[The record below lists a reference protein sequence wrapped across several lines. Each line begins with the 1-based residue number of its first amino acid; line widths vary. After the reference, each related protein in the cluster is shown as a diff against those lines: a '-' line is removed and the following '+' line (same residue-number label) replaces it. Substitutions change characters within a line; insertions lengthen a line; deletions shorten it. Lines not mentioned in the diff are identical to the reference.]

1 MQYNSRYTRSPKYN
15 RYAGKNTHGSGG
27 NVKSNIPLAALLALD
42 LIGVA
47 VVMGIFCLFYFMIPR
62 AIDTAPISLAGDGSS
77 LQASDNPASTSQ
89 PDGSNAQDGGTA
101 VPDNTSGAGASG
113 DTSVTNPPSDGN
125 AEGQGTWGAKFTDK
139 FAAGTIETT
148 DNSYK
153 SKDISVT
160 IEKNQNNGI
169 TWYVADIYLRNIDNF
184 KTALAK
190 DQFGKGITEATL
202 DMADRVNA
210 IVSIS
215 GDYYGN
221 HETGIVVRNGKLY
234 RKTQLNDVM
243 IMNNDGSMQ
252 TFDNNTFNPND
263 VVKNGAWQAWSFGP
277 MLLDNGQ
284 PMTKFNSNLN
294 PLNPRAAIGY
304 YEPGHYCLVIVDG
317 RQPGYS
323 DGISLK
329 DFSQLFADMGCK
341 AAYNL
346 DGGQTAVMTFMGK
359 WVNQPYKDGRNCSD
373 IVYIGE
379 KTN

>member
-1 MQYNSRYTRSPKYN
+1 MQYRSRYDRPQGSN
-15 RYAGKNTHGSGG
+15 RYSGRSSHGTGKRAKG
-27 NVKSNIPLAALLALD
+27 NVPLAALLALD
-42 LIGVA
+42 LAGVA
-47 VVMGIFCLFYFMIPR
+47 VVMGLFCLFYFMIPR
-62 AIDTAPISLAGDGSS
+62 AIDTAPITLPGGGSS
-77 LQASDNPASTSQ
+77 LQASGNPSPASQTS
-89 PDGSNAQDGGTA
+89 GSQGQ
-101 VPDNTSGAGASG
+101 PDNTATPDNTAGAGATGNTPATSAPQDTNTG
-113 DTSVTNPPSDGN
+113 D
-125 AEGQGTWGAKFTDK
+125 QGMWGAKFAGK
-139 FAAGTIETT
+139 FAAGSPETT

-160 IEKNQNNGI
+160 IQKNQKNNI
-169 TWYVADIYLRNIDNF
+169 TWYVADVYVRNLDSF
-184 KTALAK
+184 KTAFAK
-190 DQFGKGITEATL
+190 DQFGKGITEPTL
-202 DMADRVNA
+202 DMAANNNA
-210 IVSIS
+210 IVAIS
-215 GDYYGN
+215 GDFYGN

-234 RKTQLNDVM
+234 RQSQLDDVM
-243 IMNNDGSMQ
+243 VMNNDGSMQ
-252 TFDNNTFNPND
+252 TFTSQDFNPND

-277 MLLDNGQ
+277 ELLDNGQ

-294 PLNPRAAIGY
+294 PANPRAAIGY

-359 WVNQPYKDGRNCSD
+359 WVNQPYKNGRNCSD